1 MNTTTKVMDA
11 TDVIEV
17 STSEDVLQP
26 QPIVKRI
33 NEQGEVN
40 LALLSNEEKEKYHK
54 LTQNLN
60 TNDVN
65 SIANYGTELQSTM
78 ARQSN
83 DFLASVRSQQGGEI
97 GGLIDDLLGQ
107 LSYIEL
113 DELEAPSTMTKIMR
127 KIPILNK
134 LVSSVEK
141 ILHKYDTIEK
151 NVNTIAQKIQVTRL
165 TSLRDNNALEVMFN
179 NNLEY
184 GKQIEDLI
192 IAGKLKLE
200 EIETQINDMLQHAD
214 QYESYQ
220 IQDVQEYHHALERR
234 INDLVTLRYVMK
246 QSLVQIRTVQRNN
259 ISIAD
264 KAQSIVAT
272 TIPVWRN
279 QLSIAVALNNQKDNI
294 EAHRKVTET
303 TNTIL
308 RKNAELLRT
317 NSIETAKENE
327 RSVVSIETL
336 RQTTQELL
344 RTVQEVKQIHENAT
358 AKRREA
364 EQEMLKLE
372 KELEGNMVAIGNQ
385 MRYIK
390 A

>member
-1 MNTTTKVMDA
+1 MNTTTKIMDA
-11 TDVIEV
+11 TDVIEIGN
-17 STSEDVLQP
+17 EEAI

-40 LALLSNEEKEKYHK
+40 LALLTEEEKEKYGK

-83 DFLASVRSQQGGEI
+83 DFLASVRTQQGGEI

-113 DELEAPSTMTKIMR
+113 DELEAPSTFVKVMR
-127 KIPILNK
+127 KIPVLNK

-151 NVNTIAQKIQVTRL
+151 NVNTISQKIQVTRL
-165 TSLRDNNALEVMFN
+165 TSLRDNNALEVMIN

-184 GKQIEDLI
+184 GRQIEDLI

-200 EIETQINDMLQHAD
+200 QIESQINDMVQHAD

-234 INDLVTLRYVMK
+234 INDLITLRYVMK

-279 QLSIAVALNNQKDNI
+279 QLSIAVALNNQKGNI

>member
-1 MNTTTKVMDA
+1 MNTTTKIMDA
-11 TDVIEV
+11 TDVVEIVNEE
-17 STSEDVLQP
+17 TI
-26 QPIVKRI
+26 QPIAKRI

-40 LALLSNEEKEKYHK
+40 LALLTEEEKEKYGK

-83 DFLASVRSQQGGEI
+83 DFLASVRTQQGGEI

-113 DELEAPSTMTKIMR
+113 DELEAPSTFVKVMR
-127 KIPILNK
+127 KIPVLNK

-151 NVNTIAQKIQVTRL
+151 NVNTISQKIQVTRL

-184 GKQIEDLI
+184 GRQIEDLI

-200 EIETQINDMLQHAD
+200 QIESQINDMVQHAD

-234 INDLVTLRYVMK
+234 INDLITLRYVMK

-279 QLSIAVALNNQKDNI
+279 QLSIAVALNNQKGNI

-372 KELEGNMVAIGNQ
+372 KELEGNMTAIGNQ

>member
-1 MNTTTKVMDA
+1 MNTTTKIMDA
-11 TDVIEV
+11 TDVIEIV
-17 STSEDVLQP
+17 NEETI
-26 QPIVKRI
+26 QPIAKRI

-40 LALLSNEEKEKYHK
+40 LALLTEEEKEKYGK

-83 DFLASVRSQQGGEI
+83 DFLASVRTQQGGEI
-97 GGLIDDLLGQ
+97 GELIDDLLGQ

-113 DELEAPSTMTKIMR
+113 DELEAPSTFVKVMR
-127 KIPILNK
+127 KIPVLNK

-151 NVNTIAQKIQVTRL
+151 NVNTISQKIQVTRL

-184 GKQIEDLI
+184 GRQIEDLI

-200 EIETQINDMLQHAD
+200 QIESQINDMAQHAD

-234 INDLVTLRYVMK
+234 INDLITLRYVMK

-279 QLSIAVALNNQKDNI
+279 QLSIAVA
-294 EAHRKVTET
+294 
-303 TNTIL
+303 
-308 RKNAELLRT
+308 
-317 NSIETAKENE
+317 
-327 RSVVSIETL
+327 
-336 RQTTQELL
+336 
-344 RTVQEVKQIHENAT
+344 
-358 AKRREA
+358 
-364 EQEMLKLE
+364 
-372 KELEGNMVAIGNQ
+372 
-385 MRYIK
+385 
-390 A
+390 

>member
-17 STSEDVLQP
+17 STNEDVLQP

-83 DFLASVRSQQGGEI
+83 DFLASVRTQQGGEI

-234 INDLVTLRYVMK
+234 INDLITLRYVMK

-294 EAHRKVTET
+294 KAHRKVTET

-308 RKNAELLRT
+308 CKNAELLRT

-385 MRYIK
+385 MRYII

>member
-17 STSEDVLQP
+17 STNEDVLQP

-83 DFLASVRSQQGGEI
+83 DFLASVRTQQGGEI

-234 INDLVTLRYVMK
+234 INDLITLRYVMK

-294 EAHRKVTET
+294 KAHRKVTET

-308 RKNAELLRT
+308 CKNAELLRT

>member
-1 MNTTTKVMDA
+1 MNTTTKIMDA
-11 TDVIEV
+11 TDVIEIV
-17 STSEDVLQP
+17 NEETI
-26 QPIVKRI
+26 QPIAKRI

-40 LALLSNEEKEKYHK
+40 LALLTEEEKEKYGK

-83 DFLASVRSQQGGEI
+83 DFLASVRTQQGGEI
-97 GGLIDDLLGQ
+97 GELIDDLLGQ

-113 DELEAPSTMTKIMR
+113 DELEAPSTFVKVMR
-127 KIPILNK
+127 KIPVLNK

-151 NVNTIAQKIQVTRL
+151 NVNTISQKIQVTRL

-184 GKQIEDLI
+184 GRQIEDLI

-200 EIETQINDMLQHAD
+200 QIESQINDMVQHAD

-234 INDLVTLRYVMK
+234 INDLITLRYVMK

>member
-1 MNTTTKVMDA
+1 MDA
-11 TDVIEV
+11 TDVIEIV
-17 STSEDVLQP
+17 NEETI
-26 QPIVKRI
+26 QPIAKRI

-40 LALLSNEEKEKYHK
+40 LALLTEEEKEKYGK

-83 DFLASVRSQQGGEI
+83 DFLASVRTQQGGEI
-97 GGLIDDLLGQ
+97 GELIDDLLGQ

-113 DELEAPSTMTKIMR
+113 DELEAPSTFVKVMR
-127 KIPILNK
+127 KIPVLNK

-151 NVNTIAQKIQVTRL
+151 NVNTISQKIQVTRL

-184 GKQIEDLI
+184 GRQIEDLI

-200 EIETQINDMLQHAD
+200 QIESQINDMVQHAD

-234 INDLVTLRYVMK
+234 INDLITLRYVMK

>member
-1 MNTTTKVMDA
+1 
-11 TDVIEV
+11 
-17 STSEDVLQP
+17 
-26 QPIVKRI
+26 
-33 NEQGEVN
+33 
-40 LALLSNEEKEKYHK
+40 
-54 LTQNLN
+54 
-60 TNDVN
+60 
-65 SIANYGTELQSTM
+65 
-78 ARQSN
+78 
-83 DFLASVRSQQGGEI
+83 
-97 GGLIDDLLGQ
+97 
-107 LSYIEL
+107 
-113 DELEAPSTMTKIMR
+113 
-127 KIPILNK
+127 
-134 LVSSVEK
+134 
-141 ILHKYDTIEK
+141 
-151 NVNTIAQKIQVTRL
+151 
-165 TSLRDNNALEVMFN
+165 
-179 NNLEY
+179 
-184 GKQIEDLI
+184 
-192 IAGKLKLE
+192 
-200 EIETQINDMLQHAD
+200 
-214 QYESYQ
+214 
-220 IQDVQEYHHALERR
+220 
-234 INDLVTLRYVMK
+234 MK

-279 QLSIAVALNNQKDNI
+279 QLSIAVALNNQKGNI

>member
-1 MNTTTKVMDA
+1 MNTTTKIMDA
-11 TDVIEV
+11 TDVIEIV
-17 STSEDVLQP
+17 NEETI
-26 QPIVKRI
+26 QPIAKRI

-40 LALLSNEEKEKYHK
+40 LALLTEEEKEKYGK

-83 DFLASVRSQQGGEI
+83 DFLASVRTQQGGEI

-113 DELEAPSTMTKIMR
+113 DELEAPSTFVKVMR
-127 KIPILNK
+127 KIPVLNK

-151 NVNTIAQKIQVTRL
+151 NVNTISQKIQVTRL

-184 GKQIEDLI
+184 GRQIEDLI

-200 EIETQINDMLQHAD
+200 QIESQINDMVQHAD

-234 INDLVTLRYVMK
+234 INDLITLRYVMK

-279 QLSIAVALNNQKDNI
+279 QLSIAVALNNQKGNI

-372 KELEGNMVAIGNQ
+372 KELEGNMTAIGNQ

>member
-1 MNTTTKVMDA
+1 MNTKTKVMDA

-17 STSEDVLQP
+17 TTSKDVLQP

-40 LALLSNEEKEKYHK
+40 LALLTEEEKEKYNK

-83 DFLASVRSQQGGEI
+83 DFLASVRTQQGGEI

-113 DELEAPSTMTKIMR
+113 DELEAPSTMTKILR

-200 EIETQINDMLQHAD
+200 QIEVQINDMLQHAD

-344 RTVQEVKQIHENAT
+344 RTVQEVKQIHEDAT

-372 KELEGNMVAIGNQ
+372 KELEGSMTAIGNQ

>member
-1 MNTTTKVMDA
+1 MNTTTKIMDA
-11 TDVIEV
+11 TDVIEIGN
-17 STSEDVLQP
+17 EEAI

-40 LALLSNEEKEKYHK
+40 LALLTEEEKEKYGK

-83 DFLASVRSQQGGEI
+83 DFLASVRTQQGGEI

-113 DELEAPSTMTKIMR
+113 DELEAPSTFVKVMR
-127 KIPILNK
+127 KIPVLNK

-151 NVNTIAQKIQVTRL
+151 NVNTISQKIQVTRL

-184 GKQIEDLI
+184 GRQIEDLI

-200 EIETQINDMLQHAD
+200 QIESQINDMAQHAD

-234 INDLVTLRYVMK
+234 INDLITLRYVMK

>member
-1 MNTTTKVMDA
+1 MNTTTKIMDA
-11 TDVIEV
+11 TDVIEIGN
-17 STSEDVLQP
+17 EEAI

-40 LALLSNEEKEKYHK
+40 LALLTEEEKEKYGK

-83 DFLASVRSQQGGEI
+83 DFLASVRTQQGGEI

-113 DELEAPSTMTKIMR
+113 DELEAPSTFVKVMR
-127 KIPILNK
+127 KIPVLNK

-151 NVNTIAQKIQVTRL
+151 NVNTISQKIQVTRL

-184 GKQIEDLI
+184 GRQIEDLI

-200 EIETQINDMLQHAD
+200 QIESQINDMVQHAD

-234 INDLVTLRYVMK
+234 INDLITLRYVMK